1 MAVDERDMRLP
12 SSLRG
17 PFALISTR
25 SGTRLEKTALHTFSL
40 GSKRPR
46 QVFNAS
52 PSVQCVAKCRRS
64 QMSIPEAG
72 YPHMAVCL
80 EDRRHAGII
89 IVYCMIERTMK
100 DNFGIVMYF
109 SFMQYSFRF
118 QESFL

>member
-1 MAVDERDMRLP
+1 MLLGRKGIFWTNWGLTRCFASDGRREVVGPEGYMAVDERYMRLP

-52 PSVQCVAKCRRS
+52 PSAGGLKC
-64 QMSIPEAG
+64 P
-72 YPHMAVCL
+72 L
-80 EDRRHAGII
+80 EKLVSHI
-89 IVYCMIERTMK
+89 
-100 DNFGIVMYF
+100 
-109 SFMQYSFRF
+109 
-118 QESFL
+118 